1 VWDGDSIRKIHPAA
15 IGHTVSRTL
24 EGSLSDLPE
33 RKDEHAG
40 AVYLVYPSRRHLPH
54 RVTAF
59 RELVLEMLRHRPL
72 PTL

>member
-15 IGHTVSRTL
+15 IGHTVSRT
-24 EGSLSDLPE
+24 E
-33 RKDEHAG
+33 DEHAG

-59 RELVLEMLRHRPL
+59 RELILEMLRHRPL